1 MNRLQIL
8 HNRFCWS
15 SAEWLIRH
23 ERYIPDR
30 FYSWWVLYSPFAIF
44 DMSPLT
50 EADEA
55 AIARL
60 VYAIENSDFDISKV
74 EQINRDEWLNPITD

>member
-1 MNRLQIL
+1 MNRWQIL

-30 FYSWWVLYSPFAIF
+30 FYFWWVLYSPFAIF

-50 EADEA
+50 EDDIASGLELIKQYEGEA
-55 AIARL
+55 SAA
-60 VYAIENSDFDISKV
+60 
-74 EQINRDEWLNPITD
+74 PITTD